1 MAELVAEVE
10 FSWKVIEEL
19 ELLLVFSALLE
30 LQVVVVADTAA
41 ASPMT
46 ALPPP
51 TDE

>member
-1 MAELVAEVE
+1 MAVLVAEVE
-10 FSWKVIEEL
+10 FGWKVVEEL

-30 LQVVVVADTAA
+30 LQVVVADTAA
-41 ASPMT
+41 ALPMA

>member
-10 FSWKVIEEL
+10 FGWKVVEEL

-30 LQVVVVADTAA
+30 LQVVVVADTTAA
-41 ASPMT
+41 LPMT